1 MTHIPW
7 RCCGL
12 FVLLAIA
19 VLPPMSDAQTA
30 SRPGPSAQSAGLS
43 SSALTREAHQERL
56 ERVALSYKQY
66 GKVPRFVDYEIAI
79 PKTIESYRT
88 LNRQG
93 ILMITAIC
101 QDRDEIPPSRV
112 YIRASGQEIE
122 LKRIVWTD
130 IVTTPPVR
138 DILGAFR
145 VDAFY
150 VLPVNLAYGE
160 GELLVDFAVHRKAL
174 SVADKLMNSKRQFI
188 LSDGNRAPDPSV
200 VLPVK
205 EIIQFGQQEFEEF
218 PKE

>member
-1 MTHIPW
+1 
-7 RCCGL
+7 
-12 FVLLAIA
+12 
-19 VLPPMSDAQTA
+19 MSDAQTA
-30 SRPGPSAQSAGLS
+30 SGPDPSARSAGLS
-43 SSALTREAHQERL
+43 SSALTRQAHQERL

-79 PKTIESYRT
+79 PKTLESYRT

-122 LKRIVWTD
+122 LKRIVWTG
-130 IVTTPPVR
+130 VLTTPLVS

-160 GELLVDFAVHRKAL
+160 GELLVDFAVHRRAL
-174 SVADKLMNSKRQFI
+174 SVADKLMNSQKRFI
-188 LSDGNRAPDPSV
+188 LADGNRAPDPSV

-205 EIIQFGQQEFEEF
+205 EIIRFGQQEFEEF